1 MKEGRKPEYPKETP
15 GYELQKESHL
25 KECHKFTHGLWIMY
39 DSVDEGMSVC
49 ERDWQVRGG
58 GEWMNEGDCAWPVC
72 AYVYVRVCVCERE
85 SERERERERERESVC
100 VCCIL
105 K

>member
-15 GYELQKESHL
+15 GDELQKESHL
-25 KECHKFTHGLWIMY
+25 KECHKFTHGLWIMD

-58 GEWMNEGDCAWPVC
+58 GEWMNEGDCAWPCVC
-72 AYVYVRVCVCERE
+72 VSLCESVCVCV
-85 SERERERERERESVC
+85 RERERERERVC

-105 K
+105 KWQDRL